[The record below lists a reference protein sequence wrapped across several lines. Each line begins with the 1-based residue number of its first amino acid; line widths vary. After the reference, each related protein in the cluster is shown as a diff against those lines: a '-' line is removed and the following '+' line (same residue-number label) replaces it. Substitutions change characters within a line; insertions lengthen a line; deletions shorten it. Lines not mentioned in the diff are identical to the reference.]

1 MTPTIRRL
9 SLAAAVAAGLS
20 ALAFSAIAQGGSGAG
35 DYPGDTSDPVS
46 GYPCVTPFCDT
57 VSLPGTSC
65 LCQKV
70 NPNETR
76 RAELRF
82 VCTDMRTRAQCSAQ
96 PK

>member
-1 MTPTIRRL
+1 MTPIIRRL

-20 ALAFSAIAQGGSGAG
+20 AVAFAAVAQSGDPYAG
-35 DYPGDTSDPVS
+35 DSVDPVS

-65 LCQKV
+65 LCQKA

-82 VCTDMRTRAQCSAQ
+82 VCTDMRTRSQCSAE